1 MAEAICKLEA
11 ISFPIESDQR
21 YVVMG
26 KGFKN
31 PSSVDLLAKALRG
44 VFPDNTPILIL
55 QEGQSIDI
63 FSLEKGNT
71 VQIKPPMNTDL
82 VALIREMLPEGV
94 EIVNGD
100 KEEVLCM
107 IGVKDIPIKTG
118 SGGN

>member
-1 MAEAICKLEA
+1 MKESVAKLEA
-11 ISFPIESDQR
+11 ISFPVESGHR
-21 YVVMG
+21 YIVIG
-26 KGFKN
+26 KGFEN
-31 PSSVDLLAKALRG
+31 SSSVTEIAKALRG

-94 EIVNGD
+94 EIINGD
-100 KEEVLCM
+100 SENK
-107 IGVKDIPIKTG
+107 
-118 SGGN
+118 